1 MANATDSLLVSL
13 PTAIL
18 DHIADLHFASPG
30 TCPHKRYHKDHPEG
44 RGRQGLRSTAVL
56 EACRE
61 LSACFGQAHSKA
73 LLAACVAFY
82 PSVVDM
88 ASTLSLSRV
97 ELTRL
102 LTLIKYY
109 DDDGR
114 HFRDLTT
121 VDGRQGRDDAVD
133 TIPWHYDPLGF
144 SNYEAYSE
152 STLNRLWANEVG
164 CAESPRVMRSSEYVQ
179 SAALAKVPLL
189 APFDPNLVHILVRVR
204 FRDEPLFSAHGTW
217 APRARRRGEDGT
229 FVPLLERSHALID
242 LAMTPA
248 APTLTTPATLFGHQ
262 EGHQEAWFGNND
274 GTDRYD
280 LASDAW
286 LRRTDVARNEQL
298 GTVFSEAAWGEMQRQ
313 TCPAT
318 DAFQVDIRLVHVH
331 PTCKKMHPTCKKGE
345 CEPRDMRWA
354 NLCTSARFR
363 TEADEMLMQQNLL
376 PEESCGCD
384 VYASGLIR
392 TVQEQD
398 HTKTHWRL
406 SAALPFGQDYEP
418 LSRQSVDGIF
428 YPEPGEP
435 IDFNWLEVNFDLE
448 SILQPWTSSSQVHAV
463 RSASLGIVWK
473 VQGGP
478 QDDQVGVMEKVPSRI
493 EFEGDTHGWQA

>member
-18 DHIADLHFASPG
+18 DQIADLHFASPG

-152 STLNRLWANEVG
+152 STLNRLWANEPNEVG
-164 CAESPRVMRSSEYVQ
+164 CADSPRVMRSSEYVQ

-217 APRARRRGEDGT
+217 APRAPRIPSQPLIPTAED
-229 FVPLLERSHALID
+229 VIPLLERSHALID

-262 EGHQEAWFGNND
+262 EGTAQGLGSND
-274 GTDRYD
+274 AYGTDPYD

-286 LRRTDVARNEQL
+286 LRRTGR
-298 GTVFSEAAWGEMQRQ
+298 GS
-313 TCPAT
+313 
-318 DAFQVDIRLVHVH
+318 
-331 PTCKKMHPTCKKGE
+331 K
-345 CEPRDMRWA
+345 
-354 NLCTSARFR
+354 
-363 TEADEMLMQQNLL
+363 
-376 PEESCGCD
+376 
-384 VYASGLIR
+384 
-392 TVQEQD
+392 
-398 HTKTHWRL
+398 
-406 SAALPFGQDYEP
+406 
-418 LSRQSVDGIF
+418 
-428 YPEPGEP
+428 
-435 IDFNWLEVNFDLE
+435 
-448 SILQPWTSSSQVHAV
+448 
-463 RSASLGIVWK
+463 
-473 VQGGP
+473 
-478 QDDQVGVMEKVPSRI
+478 
-493 EFEGDTHGWQA
+493 